1 MAAIKEVIVEWGGLT
16 GLPGVSVFYSLAS
29 ADITVELATFFTSIA
44 SLWPSSVVWT
54 IPTQGDQLE
63 ETTGDLTGAW
73 TGGTGAAVP
82 GTGGSATYAA
92 GVGPM
97 VRWNT
102 ATIFNSRRL
111 SGRTF
116 LTHMSTAGYQ
126 SDGTLATAARTQI
139 SNAASVL
146 VAGADHPL
154 VWHRPVNGAGGSAV
168 APVSAFVPDRVSWLT
183 TRRT

>member
-1 MAAIKEVIVEWGGLT
+1 MAALKEVVVEWGGLT
-16 GLPGVSVFYSLAS
+16 GLPGVSVFYCAS
-29 ADITVELATFFTSIA
+29 TVDITVELATFFTA
-44 SLWPSSVVWT
+44 LGSLWPSAMVWT
-54 IPTQGDQLE
+54 IPSSGDQLDE
-63 ETTGDLTGAW
+63 VTGDLTGAW
-73 TGGTGAAVP
+73 TGGTGAAVTA
-82 GTGGSATYAA
+82 TGGSASYAA
-92 GVGPM
+92 GVGAM

-116 LTHMSTAGYQ
+116 LTHMSTAAYQ

-139 SNAASVL
+139 QNAASAL
-146 VAGADHPL
+146 VASADHPL

-168 APVSAFVPDRVSWLT
+168 APLSAFVPDRVSWLQ